1 MLKDLLTKKKM
12 TSKMNSDLSKQ
23 NYFIL
28 FIRLLENK
36 NKEFDRINHYFFLAS
51 AALYSIF
58 SFFSSFKSFYAS
70 VITYWF
76 ETILTTDWPIF
87 SISELKISLVYGEYE
102 FFSVATVK
110 MFDSLASVLTVDS
123 LPNSLLKYPS
133 GSSVLL
139 LPMILLTT

>member
-1 MLKDLLTKKKM
+1 
-12 TSKMNSDLSKQ
+12 MNSDLCKQ

-36 NKEFDRINHYFFLAS
+36 NKEFDRINHYVFLAS
-51 AALYSIF
+51 PALYPSF
-58 SFFSSFKSFYAS
+58 SFVSSFKSFYAS
-70 VITYWF
+70 VITYWS

-102 FFSVATVK
+102 CFSVASVK
-110 MFDSLASVLTVDS
+110 MFDSLVSVLTVDS

-133 GSSVLL
+133 GSSVFLF
-139 LPMILLTT
+139 PMILLTT